1 MTTRLKLLSALLCVS
16 IVYAVY
22 DYIDRNSVENTT
34 RVKKKKNRRART
46 AGVSASSAKVRKM
59 YSKASNTKKTQQ
71 KTQENKVIVSTDD
84 FTTISDEYNSLDGW
98 ARNPFVEVYEPKPIS
113 SVKKEK
119 IIEQAVQTVKV
130 IEKPLEINS
139 LDQLKIETAVRMGQ
153 KAFVTINGE
162 TFEEGDLI
170 NDALIEKIE
179 NEKVTFRIGKT
190 RVIKDIGT

>member
-22 DYIDRNSVENTT
+22 DYIDRNSVENTA

-71 KTQENKVIVSTDD
+71 KTQENKAVVSTDD

-98 ARNPFVEVYEPKPIS
+98 ARNPFVEVYEPKPIA

-119 IIEQAVQTVKV
+119 IIEQAVQV

-179 NEKVTFRIGKT
+179 NEKVTFKIGKT
-190 RVIKDIGT
+190 RVIKNIGT

>member
-59 YSKASNTKKTQQ
+59 YSKASNTNKTQQ

-98 ARNPFVEVYEPKPIS
+98 ARNPFVEVYEPKPIA

-119 IIEQAVQTVKV
+119 IIEQAVQV

-179 NEKVTFRIGKT
+179 NEKVTFKIGKT

>member
-71 KTQENKVIVSTDD
+71 KIQENKVVVSTDD

-98 ARNPFVEVYEPKPIS
+98 ARNPFVEVYEPKPIA

-119 IIEQAVQTVKV
+119 IIEQAVQV

-179 NEKVTFRIGKT
+179 NEKVTFKIGKT

>member
-16 IVYAVY
+16 IIYAVY

-71 KTQENKVIVSTDD
+71 KTQENKVVVSTDD

-119 IIEQAVQTVKV
+119 IIEQAVQV

-179 NEKVTFRIGKT
+179 NEKVTFKIGKT

>member
-59 YSKASNTKKTQQ
+59 YSKASNTKKTQK

-84 FTTISDEYNSLDGW
+84 FTTISDEYSSLDGW
-98 ARNPFVEVYEPKPIS
+98 ARNPFVEVYEPKPIAN
-113 SVKKEK
+113 VKKEK
-119 IIEQAVQTVKV
+119 IIEQAVQV

>member
-16 IVYAVY
+16 IIYAVY

-71 KTQENKVIVSTDD
+71 KTQENKVVVSTDD

-98 ARNPFVEVYEPKPIS
+98 ARNPFVEVYEPKPIA

-119 IIEQAVQTVKV
+119 IIEQAVQV

-179 NEKVTFRIGKT
+179 NEKVTFKIGKT

>member
-71 KTQENKVIVSTDD
+71 KTQENKAVVSTDD

-98 ARNPFVEVYEPKPIS
+98 ARNPFVEVYEPKPIA

-119 IIEQAVQTVKV
+119 IIEQAVQV

-179 NEKVTFRIGKT
+179 NEKVTFKIGKT

>member
-1 MTTRLKLLSALLCVS
+1 MLSSVKTVARLRPFVHEIEKHSD
-16 IVYAVY
+16 IKAV
-22 DYIDRNSVENTT
+22 VEI
-34 RVKKKKNRRART
+34 
-46 AGVSASSAKVRKM
+46 
-59 YSKASNTKKTQQ
+59 QQ
-71 KTQENKVIVSTDD
+71 KEQEDKVIVSTND

-98 ARNPFVEVYEPKPIS
+98 ARNPFVEVYEPKPIAS
-113 SVKKEK
+113 VSVKSEK
-119 IIEQAVQTVKV
+119 IIEQAVQV

-179 NEKVTFRIGKT
+179 NEKVTFKIGKT

>member
-16 IVYAVY
+16 IIYAVY

-71 KTQENKVIVSTDD
+71 KIQENKVVVSTDD

-98 ARNPFVEVYEPKPIS
+98 ARNPFVEVYEPKPIA

-119 IIEQAVQTVKV
+119 IIEQAVQV

-179 NEKVTFRIGKT
+179 NEKVTFKIGKT

>member
-98 ARNPFVEVYEPKPIS
+98 ARNPFVEVYEPKPIA

-119 IIEQAVQTVKV
+119 IIEQAVQV

-179 NEKVTFRIGKT
+179 NEKVTFKIGKT
-190 RVIKDIGT
+190 RVIKEIGT

>member
-71 KTQENKVIVSTDD
+71 KRQENKVIVSTDD

-98 ARNPFVEVYEPKPIS
+98 ARNPFVEVYEPKPIA

-119 IIEQAVQTVKV
+119 IIEQAVQV

-179 NEKVTFRIGKT
+179 NEKVTFKIGKT

>member
-119 IIEQAVQTVKV
+119 IIEQAVQV

-179 NEKVTFRIGKT
+179 NEKVTFKIGKT

>member
-22 DYIDRNSVENTT
+22 DYIDRNSVENTA
-34 RVKKKKNRRART
+34 RVKKKKKRRART

-59 YSKASNTKKTQQ
+59 YSRNTNTKKTQQ
-71 KTQENKVIVSTDD
+71 KTQENKVIVSTEN
-84 FTTISDEYNSLDGW
+84 FTTISDDYNSLDGW
-98 ARNPFVEVYEPKPIS
+98 ARNPFVEVYEPKPIAS
-113 SVKKEK
+113 VSVKKEK
-119 IIEQAVQTVKV
+119 IIEQAVQV

-179 NEKVTFRIGKT
+179 NEKVTFKIGKT
-190 RVIKDIGT
+190 RVIKEIGT

>member
-22 DYIDRNSVENTT
+22 DYIDRNSVENTA
-34 RVKKKKNRRART
+34 RVKKKKKRRART

-98 ARNPFVEVYEPKPIS
+98 ARNPFVEVYEPKPIA

-119 IIEQAVQTVKV
+119 IIEQAVQV

-179 NEKVTFRIGKT
+179 NEKVTFKIGKT
-190 RVIKDIGT
+190 RVIKEIGT

>member
-71 KTQENKVIVSTDD
+71 KTQENKVIVSTEN
-84 FTTISDEYNSLDGW
+84 FTTISDDYNSLDGW
-98 ARNPFVEVYEPKPIS
+98 ARNPFVEVYEPKPIA

-119 IIEQAVQTVKV
+119 IIEQAVQV

-179 NEKVTFRIGKT
+179 NEKVTFKIGKT

>member
-22 DYIDRNSVENTT
+22 DYIDRNSFENTA
-34 RVKKKKNRRART
+34 RVKKKKKRRART

-59 YSKASNTKKTQQ
+59 YNRNTNTKKTQQ
-71 KTQENKVIVSTDD
+71 KTQENKVIVSTEN
-84 FTTISDEYNSLDGW
+84 FTTISDDYNSLDGW
-98 ARNPFVEVYEPKPIS
+98 ARNPFVEVYEPKPIAS
-113 SVKKEK
+113 VSVKREK
-119 IIEQAVQTVKV
+119 IIEQAVQV

-179 NEKVTFRIGKT
+179 NEKVTFKIGKT
-190 RVIKDIGT
+190 RVIKEIGT

>member
-71 KTQENKVIVSTDD
+71 KTQENKVVVSTDD

-98 ARNPFVEVYEPKPIS
+98 ARNPFVEVYEPKPIA

-119 IIEQAVQTVKV
+119 IIEQAVQV

-179 NEKVTFRIGKT
+179 NEKVTFKIGKT